1 MPNFNV
7 LNRLDEGFA
16 QFNALNRLRV
26 LPLFNA
32 LNDCGFSEGFAWRRG
47 LPKRYKSTR
56 YGLYTLYHNP
66 WMMMITFGLRFHA
79 NFAYKSRASVTS
91 SLVKRKIKW

>member
-32 LNDCGFSEGFAWRRG
+32 LNDCGFSEGFAGRRG
-47 LPKRYKSTR
+47 LPKRYKYIKIFEVLNET
-56 YGLYTLYHNP
+56 NP
-66 WMMMITFGLRFHA
+66 FL
-79 NFAYKSRASVTS
+79 KTS
-91 SLVKRKIKW
+91 K